1 MRSIG
6 VAAIA
11 VAWAALFQTAV
22 LPAQPIA
29 VRQLEGEVRGFLV
42 IRNPEGA
49 IIADG
54 DSTQVTHGG
63 QITNRLVFHFKDG
76 SIQDETV
83 VFSQSGHFRVL
94 SDRLVQK
101 GPTFKH
107 PMDVSINAATGLVTV
122 RSTDDKGQEKVDSA
136 HMKLP
141 PDLANGIVPF
151 VLKNLAPGAQSVT
164 ESMVVATPKPLL
176 VKLVIAA
183 EGADSFSTGT
193 ASHQATRYN
202 IKVDIGGIRGVL
214 APLVGKQP
222 ADTRVWISDGDC
234 PAFLKSNGPSYEGG
248 PIWLTELVSAAWHDG
263 ASGATGTADRQ
274 K

>member
-6 VAAIA
+6 ISAITLA
-11 VAWAALFQTAV
+11 GAALFHAAV
-22 LPAQPIA
+22 LSAQPVA
-29 VRQLEGEVRGFLV
+29 VRQLQGGIRGFLV
-42 IRNPEGA
+42 IRNPDGA

-54 DSTQVTHGG
+54 DATQVTHGG
-63 QITNRLVFHFKDG
+63 QIVSRTVFHFKDG
-76 SIQDETV
+76 SIQDETT

-94 SDRLVQK
+94 SDHLVQK

-122 RSTDDKGQEKVDSA
+122 HSTDDKGQDKLDSA

-141 PDLANGIVPF
+141 PDLANGILPF
-151 VLKNLAPGAQSVT
+151 VLMNLAPGTQSIT

-176 VKLVIAA
+176 IKLVITA

-193 ASHQATRYN
+193 ASHKATRYD

-222 ADTRVWISDGDC
+222 ADIRVWISDGDC
-234 PAFLKSNGPSYEGG
+234 PSFLKSDGPSYEGG
-248 PIWLTELVSAAWHDG
+248 PMWLTELVSPAWHDG
-263 ASGATGTADRQ
+263 VSGATGTPDR
-274 K
+274 KE